1 MFLSE
6 ISYSEWAAIIA
17 TLIVL
22 QGVVMSIW
30 PPPTKQRRPT
40 TWGKI
45 GKWIYLSISIV
56 LGIFV
61 VAFAHLQENEQK
73 GESQRSEKQFTNT
86 ISGLQSTVR
95 NLSSVLATNQTI
107 PPTTRLQIL
116 GNLHDQYVEQRESI
130 KKEISQTKGFDIN
143 LIRRQRQNDR
153 AIWENEQLA
162 KDVTSKQQEEKSKI
176 EEQSKQVEQLEAEKN
191 AVGKCL
197 PLFDDALNKIYG
209 ILSGIRDKTG
219 LKMYSDFNGNPPTI
233 YSSNLIQD
241 GRFTD
246 AKNSISLGTN
256 DAWNFE
262 FNIYANSDELLI
274 RCQGGRSLVRITPDF
289 SGTNYPMSG
298 VTILHF
304 SNNAWQSEIR
314 TNVPYTNY
322 SAVLESALNSLVQDE
337 DEISPLPMEK
347 ENRPPS
353 P

>member
-1 MFLSE
+1 MFLAA
-6 ISYSEWAAIIA
+6 ISYSDCAAIVGF
-17 TLIVL
+17 LIVL
-22 QGVVMSIW
+22 QGVIMSIW
-30 PPPTKQRRPT
+30 PPSTKESPASK
-40 TWGKI
+40 WEKN

-73 GESQRSEKQFTNT
+73 NESQESEKQFTNT
-86 ISGLQSTVR
+86 IGSLESTVQ
-95 NLSSVLATNQTI
+95 NLSTVLATNQTI
-107 PPTTRLQIL
+107 PSTTRLQIL
-116 GNLHDQYVEQRESI
+116 GNLHDQYVEQQESL
-130 KKEISQTKGFDIN
+130 KKEIFQTKGFDIN

-162 KDVTSKQQEEKSKI
+162 KDIISKQQEEKSKI
-176 EEQSKQVEQLEAEKN
+176 EEQNKQAEQLEAEKS
-191 AVGKCL
+191 AAKKCL
-197 PLFDDALNKIYG
+197 PLFDDVLNRIYG

-219 LKMYSDFNGNPPTI
+219 LKLYSDFSGNPPTI

-274 RCQGGRSLVRITPDF
+274 RCQGGQSLVRITPDF

-304 SNNAWQSEIR
+304 SNNAWQSEVR

-322 SAVLESALNSLVQDE
+322 SATLDSALNNLIQDE
-337 DEISPLPMEK
+337 DEISPL
-347 ENRPPS
+347 NIHANN
-353 P
+353 